1 AHGRAIARALAADL
15 GQGLGLRVLTEAGP
29 ALNSVAKGHPMSTNP
44 THDRIA
50 KDLAENEVLL
60 FMKGTPVFPQ
70 CGFSAAVVQ
79 VLSELGVKFKSV
91 DVLKDPEVRQ
101 GIKEFSNW
109 PTIPQL
115 YVKGEFVG
123 GCDIIKEMFE
133 QGELEGFFKERGVP
147 VQA

>member
-1 AHGRAIARALAADL
+1 
-15 GQGLGLRVLTEAGP
+15 
-29 ALNSVAKGHPMSTNP
+29 MSGTFAE
-44 THDRIA
+44 RIA
-50 KDLAENEVLL
+50 NDINSNDVVL

-79 VLSELGVKFKSV
+79 ILTDLGVKFKSF
-91 DVLKDPEVRQ
+91 DVLKDPELRQ

-123 GCDIIKEMFE
+123 GCDIIREMHANH
-133 QGELEGFFKERGVP
+133 ELEGVFRQHGV
-147 VQA
+147 ASANA

>member
-1 AHGRAIARALAADL
+1 
-15 GQGLGLRVLTEAGP
+15 
-29 ALNSVAKGHPMSTNP
+29 MSTN
-44 THDRIA
+44 TVQERIA
-50 KDLAENEVLL
+50 KDIAENDVMVY
-60 FMKGTPVFPQ
+60 MKGTPVFPQ
-70 CGFSAAVVQ
+70 CGFSAAVVH

-91 DVLKDPEVRQ
+91 DVLKDAEVRQ

-123 GCDIIKEMFE
+123 GCDIVKEMFE

-147 VQA
+147 LSG